1 MTISE
6 ICGLPLHG
14 RIPHGVPCES
24 PRKWGSRGSLEQT
37 WGKKAGLNFTH
48 FQRGWFSG
56 EIEDTMWFL
65 YVLVCSS
72 VVLFLSLSL
81 CFYMSFY
88 HPKIWGSRGA
98 HGLASWYVSRI
109 EIKAGK
115 YMSHGQT
122 WSNHVLFW
130 DIALLFWEIQTIYI
144 YIYNQYLCLD
154 HSTYDN
160 PRNQTVNLIAGP
172 SSRGQCCQLQFW
184 GALAQRAS
192 GKLRP
197 QVVTLKSLNMAA
209 GWAKCSGGCRS
220 YSRSKVSH

>member
-1 MTISE
+1 M
-6 ICGLPLHG
+6 
-14 RIPHGVPCES
+14 
-24 PRKWGSRGSLEQT
+24 
-37 WGKKAGLNFTH
+37 
-48 FQRGWFSG
+48 
-56 EIEDTMWFL
+56 FL
-65 YVLVCSS
+65 YVL
-72 VVLFLSLSL
+72 LWFYFSLSL
-81 CFYMSFY
+81 YVFICLFIIQKYGV
-88 HPKIWGSRGA
+88 PEGLTAWQADTLVALRSRLGNTCPMA
-98 HGLASWYVSRI
+98 
-109 EIKAGK
+109 K
-115 YMSHGQT
+115 HGQT
-122 WSNHVLFW
+122 MFCFGILRYSSGKYK
-130 DIALLFWEIQTIYI
+130 QYI

>member
-6 ICGLPLHG
+6 ICGLPFHG
-14 RIPHGVPCES
+14 RIPHAFHVNHLGSGVAWSKHAE
-24 PRKWGSRGSLEQT
+24 
-37 WGKKAGLNFTH
+37 KKAGLNFTH

-65 YVLVCSS
+65 YVVVCSS
-72 VVLFLSLSL
+72 VVLFLSFSL
-81 CFYMSFY
+81 YVFICVFIIQKYGV
-88 HPKIWGSRGA
+88 PEGLTAWQADTLVALRSRLGNTCPMA
-98 HGLASWYVSRI
+98 
-109 EIKAGK
+109 K
-115 YMSHGQT
+115 HGQT
-122 WSNHVLFW
+122 MFCFGILRYSSGKYK
-130 DIALLFWEIQTIYI
+130 Q

-172 SSRGQCCQLQFW
+172 SSRGSCCQLQFW

-197 QVVTLKSLNMAA
+197 QVVTLKWQCVKTLYP
-209 GWAKCSGGCRS
+209 WWT
-220 YSRSKVSH
+220 SK